1 MITIPHV
8 TSHNAADERQA
19 HQDFRILLQM
29 MDAYALP
36 KTATIDWT
44 TFATSKENVDGPSE
58 QRRQMYASNLIHSEM
73 RILQFFNWATERL
86 LHAESTWPKPR
97 LTLNDDDVVSMQ
109 RQVDDLES
117 AYKKENLIFTLCWME
132 IYFVRNKIISSYSNV
147 LLKITS
153 FLSIHRIGFVI
164 VPFVPDTMVL
174 VCHCRMLTTIHYKN
188 RAIPG
193 SMPFSRTLHQ
203 RTMHQSGT
211 LT

>member
-29 MDAYALP
+29 MDACALP

-86 LHAESTWPKPR
+86 LHAESTWSKPR

-117 AYKKENLIFTLCWME
+117 DYKERKFN
-132 IYFVRNKIISSYSNV
+132 IYF
-147 LLKITS
+147 
-153 FLSIHRIGFVI
+153 
-164 VPFVPDTMVL
+164 
-174 VCHCRMLTTIHYKN
+174 MLDGDIFREKQN
-188 RAIPG
+188 N
-193 SMPFSRTLHQ
+193 L
-203 RTMHQSGT
+203 
-211 LT
+211 

>member
-44 TFATSKENVDGPSE
+44 TFVTSKENVDGPSE
-58 QRRQMYASNLIHSEM
+58 QRRHMYASNMIHSEM

-86 LHAESTWPKPR
+86 LHAESTWSKPR

-132 IYFVRNKIISSYSNV
+132 IYFVRT
-147 LLKITS
+147 L
-153 FLSIHRIGFVI
+153 VI
-164 VPFVPDTMVL
+164 QMYNGKSLHF
-174 VCHCRMLTTIHYKN
+174 CRFT
-188 RAIPG
+188 G
-193 SMPFSRTLHQ
+193 
-203 RTMHQSGT
+203 
-211 LT
+211 